1 MRAGAIVTQFSEQT
15 LRQRNEK
22 KKKKLFVETGRDV
35 SVRAVRILVSV
46 GVPGESYKTFRLDVR
61 DLNLEDF
68 CQISPQSRPRDE
80 NNVRVVCLA
89 IRSIFENRKLSFT
102 VLTRD
107 DIVRKFVIARS

>member
-80 NNVRVVCLA
+80 NNVRV

>member
-22 KKKKLFVETGRDV
+22 KKKKLFVKTGRDV

-80 NNVRVVCLA
+80 NNVRV

>member
-22 KKKKLFVETGRDV
+22 EKKKLFVETGRDV

-80 NNVRVVCLA
+80 NNVRV

>member
-46 GVPGESYKTFRLDVR
+46 GVPGESYKRFRLDVR

-80 NNVRVVCLA
+80 NNVRV